1 MKYNVFLLS
10 TVVLMVL
17 NIFPEVSLA
26 QQEISSAGGNAESL
40 SGSVSHTIGQPM
52 AVTLPCFNAG
62 VQQVFSIEQ
71 VSIDGVEGY
80 GDAIKIYPNPT
91 AGYIVLASSYYQEIS
106 YNLLNVNGVI
116 VHSGTVMEQQQIDL
130 SSKPAGIYILTITDG
145 KQKVTYRI
153 VKQ

>member
-1 MKYNVFLLS
+1 MKFNVFLVSAIALLALS
-10 TVVLMVL
+10 LIP
-17 NIFPEVSLA
+17 IFASA
-26 QQEISSAGGNAESL
+26 QQEISAAGGNTESQL
-40 SGSVSHTIGQPM
+40 GSISYTIGQPV
-52 AVTLPCFNAG
+52 AVTIPCYTVG

-71 VSIDGVEGY
+71 ISIDGVEGY
-80 GDAIKIYPNPT
+80 GDAVKIFPNPT
-91 AGYIVLASSYYQEIS
+91 VGYIVIASSYNQEIS

-130 SSKPAGIYILTITDG
+130 SSKPAGVYILTITDG